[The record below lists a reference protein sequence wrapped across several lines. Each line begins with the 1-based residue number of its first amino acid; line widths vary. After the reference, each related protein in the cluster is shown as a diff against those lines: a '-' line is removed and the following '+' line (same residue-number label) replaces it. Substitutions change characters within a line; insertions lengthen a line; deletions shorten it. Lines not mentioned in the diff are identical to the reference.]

1 MEQWMI
7 NELESNHGSRDR
19 WYYLH
24 LFQATEVSE
33 SVTTDLAFRYH
44 PSLPGWVNVV
54 YVFLTID
61 D

>member
-1 MEQWMI
+1 MI
-7 NELESNHGSRDR
+7 NELEINHGSRDR

-54 YVFLTID
+54 YVFLPID